1 MKVQI
6 PFPNIRTKKK
16 GLKSYSI
23 FPTLMVIDQYL
34 DLKNLNPKLNIIST
48 SKHQKITLPAIQ
60 GLSGWNGLNVS
71 WLS

>member
-1 MKVQI
+1 MKVRI
-6 PFPNIRTKKK
+6 PFPNIKTKKK

-23 FPTLMVIDQYL
+23 FPTLMVIDQCL

-48 SKHQKITLPAIQ
+48 SKHQKITLPTIQ